1 MGLIAPGLLLIY
13 PCGCPQEQGNVILF
27 EGQRIKRIVWWHKR
41 NQCWSQEISAV
52 PCSMERSL
60 DPVSLCFCL
69 SFVSS
74 AFSTFTDR
82 CSSVTFYY
90 LLLFSFEM
98 EEYFRRLQLVSFINI
113 KAVYNIT
120 PSGFLGSGGSELVDI
135 IFGLSYCQG
144 LVLQCSGPSR

>member
-1 MGLIAPGLLLIY
+1 MGLIAPGLLLICS
-13 PCGCPQEQGNVILF
+13 CGCLQEEANVILF

-60 DPVSLCFCL
+60 DHVSLRFCS

-82 CSSVTFYY
+82 CSSVNFYY
-90 LLLFSFEM
+90 WLLFSFEI
-98 EEYFRRLQLVSFINI
+98 EEYFRR
-113 KAVYNIT
+113 KPPT
-120 PSGFLGSGGSELVDI
+120 GFVHKHKGSMKYYSIRGLG
-135 IFGLSYCQG
+135 
-144 LVLQCSGPSR
+144 QCRIRTC